1 MTKLLSVALCLAL
14 VTVAACSKDKDKDSE
29 SSASSKAASG
39 STSKKSSAKKGS
51 GPESVSIDKLG
62 LEASAPSG
70 TQVSDGV
77 LGDGA
82 MLQGPD
88 LVVQIELAT
97 DMTPTTVDAAKEEA
111 DMYSPKNLATET
123 LADGWALTFDNVGS
137 MGTNYFVQVRRELG
151 GKAYWCTTTAS
162 SEAQKANALA
172 ACKSLSL

>member
-1 MTKLLSVALCLAL
+1 MTKLFSIALSLAL
-14 VTVAACSKDKDKDSE
+14 ISVAACSKDDKDSK
-29 SSASSKAASG
+29 SSSKAATG
-39 STSKKSSAKKGS
+39 STSKDSKKSSKKGS
-51 GPESVSIDKLG
+51 GPAALTIEKLG
-62 LEASAPSG
+62 LKAQAPSG
-70 TQVSDGV
+70 TKVSDGV

-97 DMTPTTVDAAKEEA
+97 DMTPETVDAAKEEA
-111 DMYSPKNLATET
+111 DMYSPKNLETET

-137 MGTNYFVQVRRELG
+137 MGTNYFVQVRRDLG

-172 ACKSLSL
+172 ACKSLAL